1 MAGPYMHRMTG
12 QNAQAHVKLSWGC
25 CCRFLYTA
33 FRHSLGQERRIYRH
47 IRASSRLAIGKF
59 FKKKFD
65 HPGREEEL
73 QKFEKMQPAQPP
85 QPPRSNKV
93 AVFYRSTQRLEL
105 RDKEEITANISEAVR
120 RQKLSRA
127 PWNRDKDISLPSDK
141 SKHVDKEDCECCRF
155 DARVHHYRLG
165 HLFWLKRLVGSVTEI
180 YVFDYPL
187 PKRSSAQSSPE
198 LH

>member
-1 MAGPYMHRMTG
+1 MRRPMSSCHGVVAAGSYILRSATRWDKSAGSTDTSEP
-12 QNAQAHVKLSWGC
+12 QAGWRS
-25 CCRFLYTA
+25 
-33 FRHSLGQERRIYRH
+33 EN
-47 IRASSRLAIGKF
+47 SS
-59 FKKKFD
+59 KKKFD
-65 HPGREEEL
+65 HPGREDEL
-73 QKFEKMQPAQPP
+73 QNFEKMQPAQPP

-105 RDKEEITANISEAVR
+105 RDKEEITANISDAVR